1 MLPLE
6 DYQRYGRQMIL
17 DGFGLPGMDALS
29 LAHSSLHLFP
39 GQLNLQK
46 ASVVVVGAGGLGC
59 PALQYLGAAGIG
71 AIRAL
76 VSSAVFLKP
85 SSDAFQ
91 DELVSLIMTASSY
104 PTLAAKSSIAKERSG
119 CSSQSLPREL

>member
-1 MLPLE
+1 MLPLD

-17 DGFGLPGMDALS
+17 DGFGLPGMNDS
-29 LAHSSLHLFP
+29 PFAHSPLHLFP
-39 GQLNLQK
+39 GQLKLQK

-76 VSSAVFLKP
+76 ASSAVILK
-85 SSDAFQ
+85 S
-91 DELVSLIMTASSY
+91 V
-104 PTLAAKSSIAKERSG
+104 
-119 CSSQSLPREL
+119 LPILSRTNRYH